1 VAVLFISHRLDEV
14 FEIAD
19 RVTVLRDGRRI
30 SSRPR
35 DEVTPQRAI
44 QEMVGREMSEFFART
59 EHPRGG
65 LAIRVSGIGR
75 TGAFADVSFE
85 VHKGEV
91 LGLAGLVGAGRTDVA
106 LALFGIAPAESGSV
120 ELDGRPVV
128 IRSPREALRHG
139 IAYLSED
146 RRQLGLSLP
155 QSLTANITLATLDR
169 YVTRLR
175 LVDSSAERAVADR
188 FRRRLSIRTP
198 SLETPVERLSGGN
211 QQKTMLAKW
220 LNAAPTVLILDEPT
234 RGIDVGA
241 KAEVHHIIDELA
253 RSGMAI
259 ILISSDLPEVL
270 AMSDRIRLFTVE
282 GVIAGWMLAGASV
295 PGQRCANAAG
305 GPILCHRSQW
315 TSSRTRSD
323 RSTAHPIAQV
333 KHPVALNHH
342 VGILQQVLCVDRPEV
357 ALAGPEHDGYDVH
370 AHLVDQ
376 ARGKHLA
383 TDVTSGDLD
392 DAVTRKLLRL
402 GYGCLDAVDE
412 VKRRLGVPALGL
424 RPVRHDDH
432 VVDPAR
438 RLPVPA
444 VRQVEDV
451 AADECRPDLVPVR
464 PGVVVGGLR
473 HLHRAALVQRDVTV
487 GQPVEQR
494 SGLVMLVRDEAVHR
508 HRAVHDHLAH
518 GALLCFGVPAN

>member
-1 VAVLFISHRLDEV
+1 MYRDAEAILARLDVRLDVRGLASGLSVAAQQAVEIAKAMSLDVRVLIMDEPTAALSAHEVTQLFRQVRHLTASGVAVLFISHRLDEV

-30 SSRPR
+30 SSTPR
-35 DEVTPQRAI
+35 DQVTPQRAI
-44 QEMVGREMSEFFART
+44 RDMVGREMSEFFART

-75 TGAFADVSFE
+75 TGAFGDVSFE

-120 ELDGRPVV
+120 ELEGRPVV

-155 QSLTANITLATLDR
+155 QSVTANITLATLDR
-169 YVTRLR
+169 YVTRLG
-175 LVDSSAERAVADR
+175 LVDSSAEHAVADR

-220 LNAAPTVLILDEPT
+220 LNAEPTVLILDEPT

-270 AMSDRIRLFTVE
+270 AMSDRILVMRE
-282 GVIAGWMLAGASV
+282 G
-295 PGQRCANAAG
+295 
-305 GPILCHRSQW
+305 
-315 TSSRTRSD
+315 
-323 RSTAHPIAQV
+323 
-333 KHPVALNHH
+333 
-342 VGILQQVLCVDRPEV
+342 
-357 ALAGPEHDGYDVH
+357 
-370 AHLVDQ
+370 
-376 ARGKHLA
+376 
-383 TDVTSGDLD
+383 
-392 DAVTRKLLRL
+392 
-402 GYGCLDAVDE
+402 
-412 VKRRLGVPALGL
+412 
-424 RPVRHDDH
+424 
-432 VVDPAR
+432 
-438 RLPVPA
+438 
-444 VRQVEDV
+444 RQVGVFGRSEATEEGIIT
-451 AADECRPDLVPVR
+451 AAM
-464 PGVVVGGLR
+464 G
-473 HLHRAALVQRDVTV
+473 AA
-487 GQPVEQR
+487 
-494 SGLVMLVRDEAVHR
+494 
-508 HRAVHDHLAH
+508 
-518 GALLCFGVPAN
+518 

>member
-1 VAVLFISHRLDEV
+1 V

-30 SSRPR
+30 STRPR
-35 DEVTPQRAI
+35 DEVTAQRAI

-65 LAIRVSGIGR
+65 SAIRVSGIGR

-128 IRSPREALRHG
+128 IRSPREALGHG

-175 LVDSSAERAVADR
+175 LLDSSAERAVADR

-220 LNAAPTVLILDEPT
+220 LSAEPTVLILDEPT

-241 KAEVHHIIDELA
+241 KAEVHQIIDELA

-270 AMSDRIRLFTVE
+270 AMSDRILVMREGRQVGMFGRSEATEE
-282 GVIAGWMLAGASV
+282 GVITAAMGA
-295 PGQRCANAAG
+295 A
-305 GPILCHRSQW
+305 
-315 TSSRTRSD
+315 
-323 RSTAHPIAQV
+323 
-333 KHPVALNHH
+333 
-342 VGILQQVLCVDRPEV
+342 
-357 ALAGPEHDGYDVH
+357 
-370 AHLVDQ
+370 
-376 ARGKHLA
+376 
-383 TDVTSGDLD
+383 
-392 DAVTRKLLRL
+392 
-402 GYGCLDAVDE
+402 
-412 VKRRLGVPALGL
+412 
-424 RPVRHDDH
+424 
-432 VVDPAR
+432 
-438 RLPVPA
+438 
-444 VRQVEDV
+444 
-451 AADECRPDLVPVR
+451 
-464 PGVVVGGLR
+464 
-473 HLHRAALVQRDVTV
+473 
-487 GQPVEQR
+487 
-494 SGLVMLVRDEAVHR
+494 
-508 HRAVHDHLAH
+508 
-518 GALLCFGVPAN
+518 